1 MYDENQKND
10 QENSEYKIEIEIN
23 FDTMNENDLII
34 KPFFIHKNKY
44 IFSPYTEFKLEK
56 IEKANDYKILT
67 LKYISNS

>member
-1 MYDENQKND
+1 
-10 QENSEYKIEIEIN
+10 
-23 FDTMNENDLII
+23 MNENDLII